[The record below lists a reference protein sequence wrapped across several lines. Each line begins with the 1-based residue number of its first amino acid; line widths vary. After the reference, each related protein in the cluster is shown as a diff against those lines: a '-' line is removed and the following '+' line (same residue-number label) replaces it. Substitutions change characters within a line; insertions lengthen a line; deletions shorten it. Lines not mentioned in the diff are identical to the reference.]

1 MEHIVALSRP
11 LPLPEVPLGE
21 DTLKFQPVTTT
32 AEVPD
37 GTRVY
42 GSTALDPV
50 DRAAISALPDSV
62 KLIANIGVGF
72 DNIDLTAAAA
82 RGIAVS
88 NTPTVTED
96 TADLAFALILAACR
110 RVGEGERFVRS
121 GQWISSQAAP
131 PLGVRV
137 HGQTL
142 GLVGFGAI
150 SRAVAQRAKGFGMEI
165 LYTDLRQMPEVDQ
178 ELDARYV
185 ENLHDLLAQSDIVS
199 IHTVLTP
206 QTRNLID
213 ATALA
218 AMRRGS
224 VLVNAARGGIVD
236 EVALCNA
243 LDSGHLAAAALDVF
257 DGEPNVRAELLALE
271 NVVLTPH
278 IGSATAA
285 CRADM
290 VHCFVANVTTFLTD
304 GQPLNPVPL
313 PEPLSQPD
321 TKGF

>member
-1 MEHIVALSRP
+1 MTQIVTLSRP
-11 LPLPEVPLGE
+11 LPLPEIPLGE
-21 DTLKFQPVTTT
+21 DTLKFTAVSAA

-37 GTRVY
+37 GTIVH
-42 GSTALDPV
+42 GTTALDPV
-50 DRAAISALPDSV
+50 DRAAIAALPDSV
-62 KLIANIGVGF
+62 RLIANIGVGF
-72 DNIDLTAAAA
+72 DNIDLDAAAE

-96 TADLAFALILAACR
+96 TADLAFALILTACR
-110 RVGEGERFVRS
+110 RVGEGERFLRA
-121 GQWISSQAAP
+121 GHWTSSQAAP

-150 SRAVAQRAKGFGMEI
+150 SRAVARRAAGFGMTI
-165 LYTDLRQMPEVDQ
+165 LYTDLAQMP
-178 ELDARYV
+178 DAEKLTGARFV
-185 ENLHDLLAQSDIVS
+185 ESLHDLLAQSDIVS

-213 ATALA
+213 TEALA
-218 AMRRGS
+218 AMRPGS

-236 EVALCNA
+236 EDALCDA
-243 LDSGHLAAAALDVF
+243 LERGHLAAAALDVF
-257 DGEPNVRAELLALE
+257 DGEPSVRPALLARE

-278 IGSATAA
+278 IGSATDA

-290 VHCFVANVTTFLTD
+290 VRCFIANVTNFLTK
-304 GQPLNPVPL
+304 GAPLNPVPL
-313 PEPLSQPD
+313 PAKP
-321 TKGF
+321 

>member
-1 MEHIVALSRP
+1 MDHIVALSRP
-11 LPLPEVPLGE
+11 LPLPEIPLTEG
-21 DTLKFQPVTTT
+21 TLKFRPVTAT

-37 GTRVY
+37 GTRIY
-42 GSTALDPV
+42 GCTALDPV
-50 DRAAISALPDSV
+50 DSKAIAALPDSV

-72 DNIDLTAAAA
+72 DNIDLLAAAA

-110 RVGEGERFVRS
+110 RIGEGERFLRG
-121 GQWISSQAAP
+121 GQWIDTHSAP

-150 SRAVAQRAKGFGMEI
+150 SKAVARRAKGFGMEI
-165 LYTDLRQMPEVDQ
+165 LYTDLTRMRDTET
-178 ELDARYV
+178 EIGARYV
-185 ENLHDLLAQSDIVS
+185 ATLHEMLAQSDIVS
-199 IHTVLTP
+199 IHTVLSP
-206 QTRNLID
+206 ATRNLIN
-213 ATALA
+213 AEALA
-218 AMRRGS
+218 AMRPGS

-236 EVALCNA
+236 EVALCDA
-243 LDSGHLAAAALDVF
+243 LERRHLAAAALDVF
-257 DGEPNVRAELLALE
+257 DGEPTVRASLLAR
-271 NVVLTPH
+271 NDVVLTPH

-285 CRADM
+285 CRTDM
-290 VHCFVANVTTFLTD
+290 VQCFIGNVTAFLTK

-313 PEPLSQPD
+313 PKP
-321 TKGF
+321 